1 MNFVFGFMVLLFFQ
15 FIGTM
20 LTQLLHLPL
29 PGVLTGLIL
38 LAVSLATGLVPI
50 HTVEK
55 AADGLLGEMGL
66 FFVPIAVGLV
76 LYADVLLQNSVAIL
90 LTILIST
97 VFVLCLTGKIVDQV
111 LPGKEKEVASRE

>member
-38 LAVSLATGLVPI
+38 LAVSLATGLVPM

-76 LYADVLLQNSVAIL
+76 LYADVLLQNGVAII

-97 VFVLCLTGKIVDQV
+97 VFVLCLTGKVVDQV
-111 LPGKEKEVASRE
+111 LPSQEKDVASRE

>member
-20 LTQLLHLPL
+20 LTQFLHLPL

-38 LAVSLATGLVPI
+38 LAVALAAGVLPMQV
-50 HTVEK
+50 VER

-76 LYADVLLQNSVAIL
+76 LYADVLLQNGVAII

-97 VFVLCLTGKIVDQV
+97 IFVLCLTGKVVDQV
-111 LPGKEKEVASRE
+111 LPSQEKEVAPRE

>member
-20 LTQLLHLPL
+20 LTNLLHLPL

-38 LAVSLATGLVPI
+38 LAVALAAGLLPM

-76 LYADVLLQNSVAIL
+76 LYADVLLQNGVAII

-97 VFVLCLTGKIVDQV
+97 VFVLCLTGKVVDQV
-111 LPGKEKEVASRE
+111 LPSQEKDVASRE

>member
-1 MNFVFGFMVLLFFQ
+1 M
-15 FIGTM
+15 
-20 LTQLLHLPL
+20 
-29 PGVLTGLIL
+29 
-38 LAVSLATGLVPI
+38 

-76 LYADVLLQNSVAIL
+76 LYADVLLQNGVAII

-97 VFVLCLTGKIVDQV
+97 VFVLCLTGKVVDQV
-111 LPGKEKEVASRE
+111 LPSQEKDVASRE

>member
-38 LAVSLATGLVPI
+38 LAVSLATGLLPM

-76 LYADVLLQNSVAIL
+76 LYADVLLQNGVAII

-97 VFVLCLTGKIVDQV
+97 VFVLCLTGKVVDQV
-111 LPGKEKEVASRE
+111 LPSQEKDVASRE